1 MIDGC
6 RSGNKTRGGDKNQK
20 RGERMERERGSCIRV
35 RDVCASV
42 RVCGNIYCPAEVGG
56 SDLLLISGEASE
68 LCVLWWKWQVCRG
81 RRNTTGYLGKR
92 MATLTT

>member
-20 RGERMERERGSCIRV
+20 RGERMEKERGSCIRV

-56 SDLLLISGEASE
+56 SDLLLISGEESE
-68 LCVLWWKWQVCRG
+68 LWCVCGNGEYARVQGIRQDTRAKEWLR
-81 RRNTTGYLGKR
+81 
-92 MATLTT
+92 

>member
-68 LCVLWWKWQVCRG
+68 LCVLWVYG
-81 RRNTTGYLGKR
+81 NGKYAGVEGIR
-92 MATLTT
+92 QDIWAKEWLR